1 MVSLHLENIFL
12 CIKGVVS
19 PKFLVSFGAAELLI
33 SEDLS
38 VLVLV
43 ILCVPYSAGSCS
55 LLHVNTII
63 YEPCNFPNHANHG
76 HELFLCVITG
86 IINSQLQISHIQKRL
101 AN

>member
-1 MVSLHLENIFL
+1 MVSLHLENLLL
-12 CIKGVVS
+12 CIKGVMS
-19 PKFLVSFGAAELLI
+19 PIFLVSFGAAEHLI

-43 ILCVPYSAGSCS
+43 ILCIPHGAGSCS

-63 YEPCNFPNHANHG
+63 YETCKFPNNANHG
-76 HELFLCVITG
+76 HKLFLRILTG
-86 IINSQLQISHIQKRL
+86 SINSQLQIGHIYKML